1 MLAQLFFAVC
11 VAVGAGLFAR
21 RVAFIRKN
29 ILMGQAVDRSD
40 RAADRWKVMA
50 RVALGQGK
58 MVTRPVAGIMHI
70 LIYVGF
76 VVINIE
82 LLEIVIDGLF
92 GTHRAFAGLGGLYN
106 VLIGTFEV
114 LAALVVLACVV
125 FFVRRNG
132 MALARFKSPEMGGWP
147 TLDANLILI
156 AEVPKRSEL
165 WIIATEFSGK
175 YRLGC
180 STTNSTSSSPCPPLR
195 NSMRRTWPTL

>member
-70 LIYVGF
+70 LFYVGF
-76 VVINIE
+76 VVLNI
-82 LLEIVIDGLF
+82 
-92 GTHRAFAGLGGLYN
+92 
-106 VLIGTFEV
+106 
-114 LAALVVLACVV
+114 
-125 FFVRRNG
+125 
-132 MALARFKSPEMGGWP
+132 
-147 TLDANLILI
+147 
-156 AEVPKRSEL
+156 
-165 WIIATEFSGK
+165 
-175 YRLGC
+175 
-180 STTNSTSSSPCPPLR
+180 
-195 NSMRRTWPTL
+195 